1 MRELKIEE
9 LDLSSL
15 IRKSETVMWG
25 GACAEPLTL
34 TEALVAQRKSL
45 DNVNVFLAS
54 AFSNTL
60 SPEHSDDLTFISTGG
75 VGAAGVLTKIG
86 ACDVIPCHVSQV
98 ASYIEMGKIP
108 CDVVFIQL
116 SPPNDRGEYSLG
128 ATSDVL
134 SIAIKKARLV
144 IAEINS
150 QTPRTVCAEPLTVAD
165 IDYCIYSD
173 RPMVELQPAPV
184 TDIDRE
190 ISGFCQDFI
199 PERATLQVGIG
210 SVPEAIMADLSS
222 RRGMGIHSGMIGDSV
237 VDLVNCGAVTNEHKE
252 VDVGITVTGALI
264 GTKKLYDFADNN
276 ASLRM
281 EPASVTHDIRAL
293 SRFSNFVSMNS
304 ALEVDITGQ
313 VNAEGIGAK
322 YFGGVGGQVD
332 YVRAAG
338 LSPGGCSLI
347 ALKSSA
353 KDGAVSKVVS
363 QLSGPV
369 TTPRSDVGVIVTEF
383 GAADL
388 RGLPLSRRVKA
399 MISIAPPDHRERL
412 DREAYDLLKIRAQ

>member
-9 LDLSSL
+9 LDLSNL

-34 TEALVAQRKSL
+34 TEALVSQRKSL
-45 DNVNVFLAS
+45 NNVNVFLAS

-60 SPEHSDDLTFISTGG
+60 SPEHAEDLTFISTGG
-75 VGAAGVLTKIG
+75 VGTTGVLTKIG

-134 SIAIKKARLV
+134 TTAIKKARLV

-150 QTPRTVCAEPLTVAD
+150 QTPRTVCVEPVTAAD

-173 RPMVELQPAPV
+173 RPMVQLQSAPV
-184 TDIDRE
+184 TDIDRK

-210 SVPEAIMADLSS
+210 GVPEALMADLSS
-222 RRGMGIHSGMIGDSV
+222 RRGLGIHSGMIGDSV

-264 GTKKLYDFADNN
+264 GTKKLFDFADNN
-276 ASLRM
+276 PALRM
-281 EPASVTHDIRAL
+281 EPSSITHDIRAL

-347 ALKSSA
+347 ALQSST
-353 KDGAVSKVVS
+353 KDGAVSKIVS

-399 MISIAPPDHRERL
+399 MISIAPPDHQERL
-412 DREAYDLLKIRAQ
+412 EREAYDLLKIRA